1 MSTSEVDVVKYSHSV
16 LFSLLFSVAAGS
28 GCTVFDHELTANSM
42 AGCTTNTECT
52 SMMSTG
58 GTTVPAV
65 CVHDSAPHCVQLKS
79 QDCVSI
85 TGDPTD
91 DNAVLIA
98 SLLST
103 TGAQSATNISRQQA
117 AMLAV
122 QEINSSGGILQSSAP
137 GDARKLVMVSCD
149 EFANFP
155 RVTTHLISELHVT
168 AIVGPNLSQDMLDLT
183 SGKPSAGVPSAAM
196 AGTALLS
203 PAAVAAQIA
212 EVQDNGLTYMM
223 APSDFQRVPLAKER
237 IGELETQLRAARNNK
252 PIIKL
257 AIWYRDDALSYGTLD
272 GLNSLTINGGT
283 LSQQINLGNARQDGY
298 NISSTDNSAMVA
310 SYLAFKPDII
320 AISGTAEAVTYFVNP
335 LEAAWT
341 TMLPTTPKPYYI
353 ATDSTKV
360 PDLLTAVSAA
370 KDDLRIRWSGTGVA
384 PTAESAPVYS
394 AFQTAYGRTF
404 KDAMG
409 NPQPATQSGMGPA
422 YDAVY
427 TIALALV
434 GQRDISGAAIVA
446 GIPKLSTNTAACTS
460 DAAGLVAPCFSISD
474 HARTLTTNMTML
486 LNNQP
491 VTEIGTFG
499 RLEWDSKGNKDNG
512 KIEVWCINGVGSK
525 PIFDSSGLNYDVA
538 SQTMSG
544 MYTQCAP

>member
-1 MSTSEVDVVKYSHSV
+1 MKYSLSV
-16 LFSLLFSVAAGS
+16 CSLLFAVAAGS
-28 GCTVFDHELTANSM
+28 GCTVFNHEIAAKVS
-42 AGCTTNTECT
+42 ACTTNAECT
-52 SMMSTG
+52 DMLSAG
-58 GTTVPAV
+58 GATPVPGM
-65 CVHDSAPHCVQLKS
+65 CIHDDAPHCVQVTS
-79 QDCVSI
+79 PDCSI
-85 TGDPTD
+85 VTGDPND
-91 DNAVLIA
+91 DNAILIA

-103 TGAQSATNISRQQA
+103 TGAQAATNISRQQA

-122 QEINSSGGILQSSAP
+122 QEINSSGGILQSTAP

-149 EFANFP
+149 ELANFP

-183 SGKPSAGVPSAAM
+183 TGKPSTGVPSAAM

-203 PAAVAAQIA
+203 PAAVASQIA

-223 APSDFQRVPLAKER
+223 APSDFQRVPLLKRR
-237 IGELETQLRAARNNK
+237 IGDLESLIKTGPPAKQT
-252 PIIKL
+252 IKL
-257 AIWYRDDALSYGTLD
+257 AIWYRDDALSSGTLD
-272 GLNSLTINGGT
+272 GLNSLTINNGT
-283 LSQQINLGNARQDGY
+283 LAQQLNLGNARQDGY
-298 NISSTDNSAMVA
+298 KISSTDNTAQVN

-320 AISGTAEAVTYFVNP
+320 VISGTAEAVTYFVNP
-335 LEAAWT
+335 LEAAWPT
-341 TMLPTTPKPYYI
+341 ANPTTPKPYYI

-360 PDLLTAVSAA
+360 PDLLTAVTG
-370 KDDLRIRWSGTGVA
+370 KDALRVRWSGTGVA
-384 PTAESAPVYS
+384 TTAESAPVYA

-409 NPQPATQSGMGPA
+409 NAQPATQSGMGPS

-434 GQRDISGAAIVA
+434 GQRQVNGAAVVA

-499 RLEWDSKGNKDNG
+499 RLEWDVKGNKDNG
-512 KIEVWCINGVGSK
+512 KIEVWCINGAGAK

-538 SQTMSG
+538 GQLMTGAYM
-544 MYTQCAP
+544 QCAP